1 MTIVEE
7 IAAQEAGS
15 GVDIVP
21 VHPSKV
27 GMVWD
32 QVYPWLE
39 KSLEHGDG
47 LYSSSDILDHILS
60 QAFILWV
67 AVKDEQVV
75 GMCITSLDEY
85 PQKTV
90 ASIRWTGGKPH
101 AGRDWL
107 LPMLEELK
115 RWGKHFGASLL
126 VGGGRKGWLRGPYG
140 FKESQVIFEQEIT

>member
-1 MTIVEE
+1 MTMTEE
-7 IAAQEAGS
+7 AVQGEDGA
-15 GVDIVP
+15 VDIVP

-27 GMVWD
+27 HMVWD
-32 QVYPWLE
+32 QVSPWLE
-39 KSLEHGDG
+39 KALEHGDG
-47 LYSSSDILDHILS
+47 LYSSSDILEHIMS

-67 AVKDEQVV
+67 AVKDEEIV
-75 GMCITSLDEY
+75 GMSIASIDVY

-90 ASIRWTGGKPH
+90 ASVRWTGGKPH

-107 LPMLEELK
+107 LPMVDELK

-140 FKESQVIFEQEIT
+140 FKQSQIIFEQDIA